1 MPQMKC
7 NPNVVSYSSAISACE
22 KGGQW
27 QLAME
32 LLAEMPEKRI
42 SPNEVSYNA
51 AISACEKGR
60 EWQLALGLLAQMS
73 EVKVAPNR
81 ISFHAAI
88 SACGKASY
96 WQMAVG
102 LLCRMPQLMVLP
114 NEISYNAAITACGKG
129 SQWHIALEL
138 LNEMPA
144 RALTPDDVSFNAAIS
159 ACEKAREWQRALG
172 LLALMPQLR
181 VAPNKISYGASI
193 SACEKVARW
202 DLALQLLNQMPQAAV
217 IPDVVGYSAA
227 ISACEKAG
235 KWQLAAGLLHQMSEN
250 QVAPNRISYNAA
262 ISSCGTAGAWQPAL
276 ALLDSMLLRSLLPDG
291 QNAGSVAG
299 ALQVVASRD
308 AAFEFLGKMLDL
320 WTQRYNNNNDNKNN
334 NNNNLQET
342 ATSATASQSYD
353 ESGYLEELPS
363 AMQVL
368 MTCPGV
374 VAILKPAGVTTESA
388 VRQLSQQLAR
398 EQSMS
403 RPVDLQIV
411 SRLDHPTSGVVPVA
425 TGVDGSPAANWLQAQ
440 FAGRLV
446 EKEYLCLCEGPPL
459 GAVGSKGDIS
469 TPLLTVEQDNGRVCR
484 TETSPLGREAFTSYE
499 VLARY
504 LQPEPADPSQEPAT
518 SELMLLLVRPKTGRT
533 HQIRVHLASIGRP
546 LVGDLTY
553 GAKWASLL
561 PACTRLMNYLKFLST
576 CNLWL
581 KLLSLGASPAQEEVS
596 LVLAPEVERWRSNP
610 TFATGVL
617 SGLARNRLPEVA
629 RQVLSFMGQSR
640 VEVNSFHCS
649 AAISACEK
657 AGKWQHALDLLSQMP
672 QMRVSPTVMCYSAA
686 ISACEKGRK
695 WQLALC
701 TLGHMEESGIPPDS
715 IIFNAV
721 ISACEKGGE
730 WQLALGLLQ
739 NIFEMRLLPT
749 VISYSAAI
757 SACEKGGQWQLALD
771 LLAVM
776 PQMRCE
782 PNVVSYSS
790 AISAC
795 EKGGQW
801 QLAMELLAEMPER
814 RISPNEVSYNA
825 AISACEKGREW
836 QLALGLLTQM
846 PENKVTPSRI
856 SFNAAISSCT
866 EYWQMAID
874 ILGRMPQMMI
884 QPNEIS
890 CSAAITA
897 CGKGS
902 ALGLLNEMPA
912 RGLTPN
918 VVSYNAECVRE
929 GPRVAEGSRPPDLDA
944 RELGVPPDAVSQA
957 GVLPDLI
964 GYSAAISACD
974 TAGEWQPALSVLE
987 VANKLRETLGSTAA
1001 WQLLDKPTGTEE
1013 PDNESSYLE
1022 EVPSA
1027 MQVLMTRP
1035 GVVAILKPAG
1045 VTTESAVRLASE
1057 QRWPRPVDLQI
1068 VSRLDHPTSGV
1079 VGSKGDIST
1088 PLLTVVELDNGRQ
1101 SEVSPLGR
1109 EAFTSYEVMERFF
1122 PLPFEPFRHGDSEL
1136 MLLLVRPRTGRM
1148 HQIRVHLAS
1157 IGRPVVGDLT
1167 YGSKLAS
1174 LLPACFRLF
1183 LHCKRTALRDLN
1195 GEPFFAEAPLSDE
1208 LSDILSYLRPVAEP
1222 SQ

>member
-1 MPQMKC
+1 M
-7 NPNVVSYSSAISACE
+7 
-22 KGGQW
+22 
-27 QLAME
+27 L
-32 LLAEMPEKRI
+32 
-42 SPNEVSYNA
+42 
-51 AISACEKGR
+51 
-60 EWQLALGLLAQMS
+60 
-73 EVKVAPNR
+73 
-81 ISFHAAI
+81 
-88 SACGKASY
+88 
-96 WQMAVG
+96 
-102 LLCRMPQLMVLP
+102 
-114 NEISYNAAITACGKG
+114 
-129 SQWHIALEL
+129 
-138 LNEMPA
+138 
-144 RALTPDDVSFNAAIS
+144 
-159 ACEKAREWQRALG
+159 
-172 LLALMPQLR
+172 
-181 VAPNKISYGASI
+181 
-193 SACEKVARW
+193 
-202 DLALQLLNQMPQAAV
+202 
-217 IPDVVGYSAA
+217 
-227 ISACEKAG
+227 
-235 KWQLAAGLLHQMSEN
+235 AGLSLQQPPHWPLH
-250 QVAPNRISYNAA
+250 
-262 ISSCGTAGAWQPAL
+262 
-276 ALLDSMLLRSLLPDG
+276 
-291 QNAGSVAG
+291 
-299 ALQVVASRD
+299 
-308 AAFEFLGKMLDL
+308 
-320 WTQRYNNNNDNKNN
+320 
-334 NNNNLQET
+334 
-342 ATSATASQSYD
+342 
-353 ESGYLEELPS
+353 
-363 AMQVL
+363 
-368 MTCPGV
+368 
-374 VAILKPAGVTTESA
+374 
-388 VRQLSQQLAR
+388 VRQQQQQQRQQQQQQQQKQQQPPRGRPIRRAIGR
-398 EQSMS
+398 GGEGSS
-403 RPVDLQIV
+403 RPEC
-411 SRLDHPTSGVVPVA
+411 P
-425 TGVDGSPAANWLQAQ
+425 
-440 FAGRLV
+440 
-446 EKEYLCLCEGPPL
+446 E
-459 GAVGSKGDIS
+459 
-469 TPLLTVEQDNGRVCR
+469 
-484 TETSPLGREAFTSYE
+484 
-499 VLARY
+499 LA
-504 LQPEPADPSQEPAT
+504 P
-518 SELMLLLVRPKTGRT
+518 
-533 HQIRVHLASIGRP
+533 
-546 LVGDLTY
+546 
-553 GAKWASLL
+553 
-561 PACTRLMNYLKFLST
+561 
-576 CNLWL
+576 
-581 KLLSLGASPAQEEVS
+581 LLSLGASPAQEEVS

-701 TLGHMEESGIPPDS
+701 TLGHMEGSGIPPDS

-902 ALGLLNEMPA
+902 EWELALGLLNEMPA

-918 VVSYNAECVRE
+918 VVSYNAAMSACEKGRE
-929 GPRVAEGSRPPDLDA
+929 WQRALDLLTWM
-944 RELGVPPDAVSQA
+944 RELGVPPDAVSYGAAITACEKVARWDLALHLLDNMRQA

-987 VANKLRETLGSTAA
+987 DMCRRELLPNGIQVGSVANKLRETLGSTAA
-1001 WQLLDKPTGTEE
+1001 WQLLDKILALWIDTNSSNSNGNNNNKNNNNNNDRPTGTEE

-1045 VTTESAVRLASE
+1045 VTTESAVRQLSQQLASE

-1079 VGSKGDIST
+1079 VPVATGVDGSPAANWLQAQFAGRLVEKEYLCLCEGPPLGEVGSKGDIST
-1088 PLLTVVELDNGRQ
+1088 PLLTVELDNGRQ

-1222 SQ
+1222 SQGQQQQ